1 MSGWGASASGMGGGV
16 GRAVDMQG
24 GTVVGMHHIDGCM
37 GVGIGLGVLCG
48 GDVLLGQGG

>member
-1 MSGWGASASGMGGGV
+1 MSGLGYGV
-16 GRAVDMQG
+16 GRAVDMRG
-24 GTVVGMHHIDGCM
+24 WAGVGMHHIDGCM